1 VLAAPTAAVVP
12 GTARPG
18 DVVLVSVGEAAT
30 PPSGTVAGR
39 PLRFW
44 QAGEQRWLAVAPLP
58 TETPPGPAAVEVTAD
73 GLPLAPPL
81 ELVPPGFASTT
92 LSVPPKFLEPPLEA
106 RRRMALDQ
114 AALKKAYD
122 QPFVPPRLSGP
133 LAVPRDVEP
142 SSRFGDQRV
151 YNGKTEGVHYG
162 LDLPGATGDP
172 VGAAGDGEVVLA
184 RDCYM
189 SGQTVLLWHGAGV
202 FTAYFHLSRM
212 EVKVGDRVGP
222 GQRLGRVGSTGRST
236 GPHLHWGVKVD
247 GLWVDPLSAAR
258 LDLSRGG
265 LSEPRE
271 PVALGEPV
279 APPEPPAP
287 IAPPPPSA
295 DGAAAP
301 PR

>member
-1 VLAAPTAAVVP
+1 LIGPLLLALVLAAPSALVTPPV
-12 GTARPG
+12 ARPG
-18 DVVLVSVGEAAT
+18 DAVLVAVQDADT
-30 PPSGTVAGR
+30 LPSGSLAGR

-44 QAGEQRWLAVAPLP
+44 PAGERRWLAVAPLP
-58 TETPPGPAAVEVTAD
+58 IEALPGRAAVEVSAD

-81 ELVPPGFASTT
+81 ELGPPGFASTT
-92 LSVPPKFLEPPLEA
+92 LSVPPKFLEPPPAA

-114 AALKKAYD
+114 VALKKAWD
-122 QPFVPPRLSGP
+122 QPFVPPRLGGP
-133 LAVPRDVEP
+133 LVVPLDVEP
-142 SSRFGDQRV
+142 SSRYGDQRV

-189 SGQTVLLWHGAGV
+189 SGNTVILWHGAGL

-212 EVKVGDRVGP
+212 EVKAGDRVERG
-222 GQRLGRVGSTGRST
+222 RRIGRVGSTGRST

-247 GLWVDPLSAAR
+247 GLWVDPRSATR
-258 LDLSRGG
+258 LDLAAGD
-265 LSEPRE
+265 
-271 PVALGEPV
+271 VT
-279 APPEPPAP
+279 APPASL
-287 IAPPPPSA
+287 ARPPPSA
-295 DGAAAP
+295 DGAAAL